1 MNGKKANKQEQKW
14 INAILDYGCCVCQQN
29 GVFSPAEIHHING
42 GSKHLESLPLCFF
55 HHRQGGNTDEYV
67 SRHPWL
73 SEFESRYGD
82 EVDILANL
90 QAKLGF

>member
-14 INAILDYGCCVCQQN
+14 IDAILEHGCVICQQN
-29 GVFSPAEIHHING
+29 GLYTPAEIHHING

-55 HHRQGGNTDEYV
+55 HHRQGGNKEEYV